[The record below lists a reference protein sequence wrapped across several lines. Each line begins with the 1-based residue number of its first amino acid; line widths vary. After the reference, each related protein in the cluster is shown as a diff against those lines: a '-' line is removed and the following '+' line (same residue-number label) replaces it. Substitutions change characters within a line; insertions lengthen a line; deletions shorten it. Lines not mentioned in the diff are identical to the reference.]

1 MYSQKNVYISNINML
16 YYDKIDFFWRNNV
29 NITRASKECDI
40 WYYWYFLDEG
50 FTFQTYVSLG
60 CHDAFM
66 VSIILIILLF

>member
-1 MYSQKNVYISNINML
+1 MIKL
-16 YYDKIDFFWRNNV
+16 TFFEEINV
-29 NITRASKECDI
+29 NRTRASKECDI
-40 WYYWYFLDEG
+40 WYYWYFLDER